1 MLVLLV
7 VHALAAVVAPGLVR
21 GMGARAFYV
30 LGVAP
35 ASAVVWAGL
44 RTPGVVA
51 GRGVVEAYP
60 WVSAYGLGLD
70 FRLTAISLVMVYLVA
85 GIGALVLFYCARYF
99 RPDEP
104 GLGSF
109 AGVLTAFAGTMLG
122 LVLADDLVLLYVF
135 WELTSVFSYLLVGH
149 KSGSGTSRRAAMQ
162 ALLVTTL
169 GGLAML
175 AGIVL
180 LGHAGGTSRVSELL
194 AHPPHGALV
203 PVALALILVGAVSK
217 SALVP
222 FHFWLPGAMA
232 APTPVSAYLHAAAM
246 VKAGVFLV
254 ALLAPAYAATAPWR
268 AIVLT
273 LGCVTMLLGAW
284 RALRQHDLKL
294 LLAYGTVSQL
304 GFLIVLLG
312 AGTPEAAQAGA
323 VMLIAHA
330 LFKAA
335 LFLFVGIADT
345 RTGTRDLREL
355 SGLGRTAPVLA
366 GATVL
371 AGASMAGVPPLA
383 GFAGKEAAFG
393 AFTGSPVVLAVLVT
407 GSVLTFAYT
416 ARFLWGA
423 LARKKGMPDTP
434 VRPIGPLF
442 AAPTVL
448 LALAGLAVG
457 SALPYLEPLVAAYTG
472 QYPGHPDHL
481 ALWHGLTLPLGL
493 SALVIVTGLALFAAR
508 FQPPAL
514 VRFTADRAYDLAL
527 RGLDRLAVH
536 VTGLTQRGSL
546 PVYLGVILLT
556 LVAVPGGAL
565 VASGL
570 GLHLLDH
577 AELWDSPAQAIVVA
591 LVVAAAVGAVR
602 AKVRLAGV
610 LLAGVTGYGT
620 ALLFVLHGAPDL
632 GLTQFLAETV
642 LTVLFV
648 LVLRRLPRRPAP
660 SPRRPKAAHAALGI
674 VVGALVGG
682 LALTMTGARHRPPI
696 STQLPAAAQKGGG
709 KNIVNVTLVD
719 VRAWDTMGEVSVLA
733 VAATGVTSLIFL
745 RGARRLPRLGRHRP
759 PSGGVWRTRATVP
772 GALRPLRPGTVAR
785 GAVRWL
791 SAGSTLAP
799 ERRSVIF
806 EVVTRLLFHPMIVLS
821 LYLTFSG
828 HNTTGGGFAGGIVA
842 GLALLVRYLAGGRYE
857 LAETAPVGP
866 GLLLGVGLVLA
877 TGTGLAAMIGG
888 GPVLGSTILHATVPL
903 LGELHLVTSAFFD
916 LGVYLIVVGLVLDI
930 LRSLGAE
937 IDRQAGE
944 ETAS

>member
-1 MLVLLV
+1 VLVLLV
-7 VHALAAVVAPGLVR
+7 VHVLAAVAAPLLVR

-30 LGVAP
+30 L
-35 ASAVVWAGL
+35 AVVPGAAVAWAAV
-44 RTPGVVA
+44 RTPGVLA
-51 GRGVVEAYP
+51 GHPAGETHEWVPAYHLYL
-60 WVSAYGLGLD
+60 V
-70 FRLTAISLVMVYLVA
+70 FRLTPLALIMVYLVA

-109 AGVLTAFAGTMLG
+109 AGVLTAFAGAMLG
-122 LVLADDLVLLYVF
+122 LVLADDLVLMYVF

-149 KSGSGTSRRAAMQ
+149 KATSGTSRRAAMQ

-180 LGHAGGTSRVSELL
+180 LDHAGGTSRVSALL
-194 AHPPHGALV
+194 EHPPGGAVV
-203 PVALALILVGAVSK
+203 PVALALILIGAVSK

-254 ALLAPAYAATAPWR
+254 ALLAPAYAAVAPWR

-312 AGTPEAAQAGA
+312 AGTANAAQAGA
-323 VMLIAHA
+323 VMLVAHA
-330 LFKAA
+330 MFKAA

-366 GATVL
+366 TATVL
-371 AGASMAGVPPLA
+371 AGASMAGVPPLL
-383 GFAGKEAAFG
+383 GFAGKESAFG
-393 AFTGSPVVLAVLVT
+393 AFPGDPAVLAVLVI
-407 GSVLTFAYT
+407 GSALTFAYT

-423 LARKKGMPDTP
+423 LARKPGVPDTP

-442 AAPTVL
+442 AGPTVL
-448 LALAGLAVG
+448 LALTGLATG
-457 SALPYLEPLVAAYTG
+457 CALPYLEPLIGAYVG
-472 QYPGHPDHL
+472 AYPGHADHL
-481 ALWHGLTLPLGL
+481 ALWHGLTVPLGL
-493 SALVIVTGLALFAAR
+493 SALAITSGLVLFAAR
-508 FQPPAL
+508 FRPRRL
-514 VRFTADRAYDLAL
+514 VRFTADHAYDQAM
-527 RGLDRLAVH
+527 RALDRLAVH
-536 VTGLTQRGSL
+536 VTGFTQRGSL
-546 PVYLGVILLT
+546 PVYLGVILAT
-556 LVAVPGGAL
+556 LVVVPGGAL
-565 VASGL
+565 VATGL
-570 GLHLLDH
+570 GRDLFAH
-577 AELWDSPAQAIVVA
+577 AEPWDSPAQAVVVA
-591 LVVAAAVGAVR
+591 LMLAGAVGTVR
-602 AKVRLAGV
+602 ARVRLAGV

-632 GLTQFLAETV
+632 GLTQFLSETV

-660 SPRRPKAAHAALGI
+660 SPRRPKAAHAALGVI
-674 VVGALVGG
+674 VGALVGG
-682 LALTMTGARHRPPI
+682 LALTMTGARHQPPV
-696 STQLPAAAQKGGG
+696 STGLPAAAEKGGG

-745 RGARRLPRLGRHRP
+745 RGARRLPRLGRHKP
-759 PSGGVWRTRATVP
+759 PPGGVWATRRTAP

-791 SAGSTLAP
+791 SAVPTLSP

-866 GLLLGVGLVLA
+866 GLLIGLGLVAA

-888 GPVLGSTILHATVPL
+888 GPVLGSTIWHAEVPL
-903 LGELHLVTSAFFD
+903 LGEVHLVTSAFFD

-937 IDRQAGE
+937 IDRQVGE
-944 ETAS
+944 EAA

>member
-7 VHALAAVVAPGLVR
+7 VHVLAAMAAPALVR
-21 GMGARAFYV
+21 GMGPRAFYV
-30 LGVAP
+30 LACAP
-35 ASAVVWAGL
+35 AAACAWAAV
-44 RTPGVVA
+44 RTPAVIA
-51 GRGVVEAYP
+51 GHPAAETYR
-60 WVSAYGLGLD
+60 WVPDYHLDLALRLSPLGL
-70 FRLTAISLVMVYLVA
+70 VMTYVVA

-109 AGVLTAFAGTMLG
+109 AAVLTGFAGAMLG

-149 KSGSGTSRRAAMQ
+149 TAGSGTSRRAALQ

-175 AGIVL
+175 AGIVML
-180 LGHAGGTSRVSELL
+180 DHAGGTSRVSALL
-194 AHPPHGALV
+194 AHPPSGGLV
-203 PVALALILVGAVSK
+203 PAALALILIGAVSK

-254 ALLAPAYAATAPWR
+254 ALLAPAYAAVAPWR
-268 AIVLT
+268 AIVTVLGLVT
-273 LGCVTMLLGAW
+273 LVLGAW
-284 RALRQHDLKL
+284 RALRQYDLKL

-304 GFLIVLLG
+304 GFLTVVLG
-312 AGTPEAAQAGA
+312 AGTAAAAQAGV
-323 VMLIAHA
+323 VMLVAHA

-335 LFLFVGIADT
+335 MFCFVGIADT
-345 RTGTRDLREL
+345 RAGTRDLREL
-355 SGLGRTAPVLA
+355 SGLGRTAPVLSA
-366 GATVL
+366 AVVL

-393 AFTGSPVVLAVLVT
+393 AFAGGSGTGPLIVLVG
-407 GSVLTFAYT
+407 GSALTVAYT

-423 LARKKGMPDTP
+423 LARKPGVPDTP

-448 LALAGLAVG
+448 LGAAGLAAG
-457 SALPYLEPLVAAYTG
+457 AALPYGDPLVAAYTT
-472 QYPGHPDHL
+472 QYDGHPGHL
-481 ALWHGLTLPLGL
+481 SLWHGLTLPLGL
-493 SALVIVTGLALFAAR
+493 SALVIAAGLMIFA
-508 FQPPAL
+508 
-514 VRFTADRAYDLAL
+514 VRTRMERLPTRAAVPFSADRAYDRTLHA
-527 RGLDRLAVH
+527 LDRLAVH

-546 PVYLGVILLT
+546 PVYLAIIWLT

-565 VASGL
+565 LATGL
-570 GLHLLDH
+570 GRDLLAH
-577 AELWDSPAQAIVVA
+577 AEPWDSPAQAIVVA
-591 LVVAAAVGAVR
+591 LVVAAGVGTVR
-602 AKVRLAGV
+602 AGVRLAGV
-610 LLAGVTGYGT
+610 LLAGATGYGT

-660 SPRRPKAAHAALGI
+660 SPRRPKLAHAALGV
-674 VVGALVGG
+674 VVGALAGG
-682 LALTMTGARHRPPI
+682 LALTMTGARHRPPV
-696 STQLPAAAQKGGG
+696 SALLPAAAEKGGG

-719 VRAWDTMGEVSVLA
+719 VRAWDTLGEVSVLA
-733 VAATGVTSLIFL
+733 VAATGVTSLVFL
-745 RGARRLPRLGRHRP
+745 RCSRRPHRLRHA
-759 PSGGVWRTRATVP
+759 GVWATRAAGR
-772 GALRPLRPGTVAR
+772 GAPDPH

-791 SAGSTLAP
+791 AAGATLAP

-806 EVVTRLLFHPMIVLS
+806 EVVTRLLFHPMLVLS

-857 LAETAPVGP
+857 LGETAPVGP
-866 GLLLGVGLVLA
+866 GLLLGLGLVLA
-877 TGTGLAAMIGG
+877 AGTGLAAMILGA
-888 GPVLGSTILHATVPL
+888 PVLAGAKLHAYVPP
-903 LGELHLVTSAFFD
+903 LGELHLTTSTFFD
-916 LGVYLIVVGLVLDI
+916 LGVYLIVTGLMLDI
-930 LRSLGAE
+930 LRGLGAE
-937 IDRQAGE
+937 ADRQAAE
-944 ETAS
+944 EATP